1 MGKTGAQNVA
11 YGVVATLVNITNSY
25 DKQEIDPQMIELA
38 KFAKH
43 HIPEEHELDDEDFAD
58 KRIDILGRLGVTSA
72 LVSLSKTESDNL
84 RELIARVLN
93 ALCKDAN
100 LRGIVVQQGGSK
112 ALIPL
117 TQSGTDKGK
126 RCAASALARIGITQD
141 PAIAFPGGRST
152 DVIRPVSLLL
162 DTECDAL
169 ENFEALMALGNLA
182 SLNESTRKRMLIEQN
197 CICTI
202 ENYMFEEHELIR
214 RAAVQ
219 CWTNL
224 CMSPLQVK
232 RCEGD
237 NDKIKYCVLLCGDD
251 LDINVVKAAAGGLA
265 MLTSN
270 SEKICRKVF
279 DAKQWNECMLNLL
292 ANEDMEICLRGC
304 VIIYNMVNADKQ
316 TAEKVFETQIM
327 EVLQALIM
335 KANLDAGN
343 AAPNSTL
350 VKIKEIAE
358 KGLEI
363 AHKYNIVRTQ
373 QEAAQVDEEE
383 EVRIEPWQ
391 RAPAAGAL
399 ESSPDSR

>member
-1 MGKTGAQNVA
+1 M
-11 YGVVATLVNITNSY
+11 NITNSY

-43 HIPEEHELDDEDFAD
+43 HIPEDHELDDEDFAD
-58 KRIDILGRLGVTSA
+58 KRTDTLGRLGVTSA

-93 ALCKDAN
+93 ALCKNAD
-100 LRGIVVQQGGSK
+100 LRGLVVQQGGSK

-141 PAIAFPGGRST
+141 PAIAFPGGRAT

-162 DTECDAL
+162 DTECEAL

-182 SLNESTRKRMLIEQN
+182 SLNETTRKRIINEPD
-197 CICTI
+197 CVCSV

-224 CMSPLQVK
+224 CLSPLQYK

-251 LDINVVKAAAGGLA
+251 LDQNVVKAAAGGLA

-279 DAKQWNECMLNLL
+279 EASQWNECMLNLL
-292 ANEDMEICLRGC
+292 ASEDVEICLRGC
-304 VIIYNMVNADKQ
+304 VIIYNMVNADKE
-316 TAEKVFETQIM
+316 TAEKVFETQVM

-335 KANLDAGN
+335 KANLDTGN
-343 AAPNSTL
+343 AQPNPTL
-350 VKIKEIAE
+350 IKIKELCDKSLAV
-358 KGLEI
+358 
-363 AHKYNIVRTQ
+363 AHQYSIVRTQ
-373 QEAAQVDEEE
+373 VEAAVAEEEE

-391 RAPAAGAL
+391 RAPGPRAL
-399 ESSPDSR
+399 E

>member
-1 MGKTGAQNVA
+1 
-11 YGVVATLVNITNSY
+11 
-25 DKQEIDPQMIELA
+25 MIELA

-202 ENYMFEEHELIR
+202 ENYMFEEHEMIR

-224 CMSPLQVK
+224 CLSPLQVK
-232 RCEGD
+232 RCEGN
-237 NDKIKYCVLLCGDD
+237 NDKIKYSVLLCGDD
-251 LDINVVKAAAGGLA
+251 LDQNVVKAAAGGLA

-279 DAKQWNECMLNLL
+279 EAKQWNECVLNLL
-292 ANEDMEICLRGC
+292 ASEDVEICLRGC
-304 VIIYNMVNADKQ
+304 VIIYNMVNVDKE
-316 TAEKVFETQIM
+316 TAEEVFETQ
-327 EVLQALIM
+327 VM
-335 KANLDAGN
+335 KTNLDAGN
-343 AAPNSTL
+343 ANPNPTMI
-350 VKIKEIAE
+350 KIKEICE
-358 KGLEI
+358 KG
-363 AHKYNIVRTQ
+363 
-373 QEAAQVDEEE
+373 
-383 EVRIEPWQ
+383 
-391 RAPAAGAL
+391 
-399 ESSPDSR
+399 

>member
-1 MGKTGAQNVA
+1 M
-11 YGVVATLVNITNSY
+11 NITNSY

-43 HIPEEHELDDEDFAD
+43 HIPEDHELDDEDFAD
-58 KRIDILGRLGVTSA
+58 KRTDTLGRLGVTSA

-93 ALCKDAN
+93 ALCKNAD
-100 LRGIVVQQGGSK
+100 LRGLVVQQGGSK

-141 PAIAFPGGRST
+141 PAIAFPGGRAT

-162 DTECDAL
+162 DTECEAL

-182 SLNESTRKRMLIEQN
+182 SLNETTRKRIINEPD
-197 CICTI
+197 CVCSV

-224 CMSPLQVK
+224 CLSPLQYK

-251 LDINVVKAAAGGLA
+251 LDQNVVKAAAGGLA

-279 DAKQWNECMLNLL
+279 EASQWNECMLNLL
-292 ANEDMEICLRGC
+292 ASEDVEICLRGC
-304 VIIYNMVNADKQ
+304 VIIYNMVNADKE
-316 TAEKVFETQIM
+316 TAEKVFETQVM

-335 KANLDAGN
+335 KANLDTGN
-343 AAPNSTL
+343 AHPNPTL
-350 VKIKEIAE
+350 IKIKELCDKSLAV
-358 KGLEI
+358 
-363 AHKYNIVRTQ
+363 AHQYSIVRTQ
-373 QEAAQVDEEE
+373 VEAAVAEEEE

-391 RAPAAGAL
+391 RAPGPRAL
-399 ESSPDSR
+399 E